1 MAGAFEGVRILDT
14 AQGVAGSMAAMLLA
28 DHGAEVLKIQ
38 LPEFSD
44 ACSPRRLGV
53 DRNKRSLALDLTFPQ
68 DRSRFESLLGAA
80 DVLVSDGGPA
90 HRDRLGLDGPTL
102 TRQHPRLVSLWT
114 PPFGPRGQWSNLPP
128 HHGMLTGLTGASMRQ
143 GAWSDQP
150 VWHVA
155 PIAHYAQAVLGATA
169 VGAALFARH
178 DSGRGRAVT
187 VSGLH
192 AMAQVACPI
201 AEPGAGALG
210 RAAPIG
216 SSPSYR
222 LYRCGDG
229 RWLFLGALFSH
240 FFSRAARAL
249 ELKGSEIYDP
259 GGAISARLASA
270 PRDHWLDLFR
280 AHDVPAG
287 PVESRDDWLK
297 HEICRANDLC
307 AQLDHPSLGRIDMP
321 GVAARLE
328 TTPGA
333 VRHLLMTCE
342 AEDLAAF
349 SMPRPASPATPT
361 ERQSPARPLEGVKV
375 LDLGTVIAGT
385 YAAGILANFGADVVK
400 VEPPEGDPFRFAM
413 TGFINYNRGKRGLGL
428 DLKAA
433 AGRETFLKMAAQ
445 ADVVIDNYRL
455 GVRERLGIDHA
466 AVRAANP
473 RLISCSA
480 NTYGSRGAHA
490 RLPGFDPLIQAQS
503 GLMAAQGGDS
513 PPVFHTIPVNDVAT
527 AALTAFAV
535 IAALHARTKTGEG
548 QVVETS
554 LAAASTLYQFEDLVD
569 FEGRPPA
576 QIGCRDCP
584 GFSALDRYYAASDG
598 WLTLSA
604 REPGQFE
611 GLAEVLVQ
619 PQWLARWPGSASLDE
634 PRDGDLALEISLA
647 LDAMPREA
655 ALKALSDRG
664 IPAAPVHSPRE
675 AAGCE
680 TLWENGY
687 YEIFSHPQWGELV
700 GSRGYAEFDGEPAR
714 FARLEPELGE
724 HGAEVLLDYGFPR
737 DRIVEL
743 AREGVIFRG

>member
-53 DRNKRSLALDLTFPQ
+53 DRNKRSLALDLTFPE

-680 TLWENGY
+680 TLWENCY

>member
-1 MAGAFEGVRILDT
+1 MASAFEGVRVIDIAHGL
-14 AQGVAGSMAAMLLA
+14 AGSMAAMLLA
-28 DHGAEVLKIQ
+28 DHGAEVLKIRGADGEAA
-38 LPEFSD
+38 L
-44 ACSPRRLGV
+44 SPRRIGT
-53 DRNKRSLALDLTFPQ
+53 DRNKQEVRLDLAVPG
-68 DRSRFESLLGAA
+68 DRARFEVLLAAA

-90 HRDRLGLDGPTL
+90 ECARRGLEGAAL
-102 TRQHPRLVSLWT
+102 VERHPRLVALWT
-114 PPFGPRGQWSNLPP
+114 PPFGATGQWSELPP
-128 HHGMLTGLTGASMRQ
+128 HHGMLAGLAGAAMRQ

-150 VWHVA
+150 IWHVA
-155 PIAHYAQAVLGATA
+155 PIAHYAQGVLAAAA

-178 DSGRGRAVT
+178 ATRRGQPVT

-192 AMAQVACPI
+192 AMAQVACPV
-201 AEPGAGALG
+201 AEPGGSVMG

-240 FFSRAARAL
+240 FFSRAAEAL
-249 ELKGSEIYDP
+249 ELKGAEIYEP
-259 GGAISARLASA
+259 GAAITERLASA
-270 PRDHWLDLFR
+270 PRDHWLGLFR

-287 PVESRDDWLK
+287 PVERREDWLR
-297 HEICRANDLC
+297 HEICTDNELC
-307 AQLDHPSLGRIDMP
+307 ARLDHARLGPVEMP

-328 TTPGA
+328 ATPGR
-333 VRHLLMTCE
+333 VRHLLQPCSE
-342 AEDLAAF
+342 ADLEAFAA
-349 SMPRPASPATPT
+349 PRPTPQPADSADSTPT
-361 ERQSPARPLEGVKV
+361 PLAGVKV

-385 YAAGILANFGADVVK
+385 YAASILANFGADVVK

-433 AGRETFLKMAAQ
+433 AGRKTFLDMAAQ
-445 ADVVIDNYRL
+445 ADVVVDNYRL

-466 AVRAANP
+466 AVRAINP

-535 IAALHARTKTGEG
+535 IAALNARARTGEG

-554 LAAASTLYQFEDLVD
+554 LAAASTLYQFEDLVAY
-569 FEGRPPA
+569 EGRPPT

-584 GFSALDRYYAASDG
+584 GFSALDRYYATRDG
-598 WLTLSA
+598 WLTLGV
-604 REPGQFE
+604 REPAQFE
-611 GLAEVLVQ
+611 RLAGALGRPE
-619 PQWLARWPGSASLDE
+619 WISRWPGAAALDE
-634 PRDGDLALEISLA
+634 TRDGDLAMEVG
-647 LDAMPREA
+647 A
-655 ALKALSDRG
+655 ALLEMSRESALQMLELAG
-664 IPAAPVHSPRE
+664 IPATPVLTPRE
-675 AAGCE
+675 AAGCDA
-680 TLWENGY
+680 LWENGY

-700 GSRGYAEFDGEPAR
+700 GSRGYAEFDGASAR

-724 HGAEVLLDYGFPR
+724 HGAEVLLEYGFER
-737 DRIVEL
+737 ERIVEL
-743 AREGVIFRG
+743 ARQGVIFRG